1 MEARTMDRPNSRSA
15 GVKYMLAGGSIIAAL
30 GLLADPLRLIPKMPS
45 TKDICQEVIQEK
57 AVLSRQQ
64 LAKIL
69 SVPERANKQAIRQV
83 MQSPYCRLS
92 MIRPRAGI
100 TAEREAYPLA
110 FDPKTWLVVLYE
122 GDEYAGYS
130 FSFRH

>member
-1 MEARTMDRPNSRSA
+1 MEAKTMDRRNRS
-15 GVKYMLAGGSIIAAL
+15 GVKYMLAGGSVLAAL
-30 GLLADPLRLIPKMPS
+30 GLLVDPQGLLPKTS
-45 TKDICQEVIQEK
+45 AKDSCQQVIRET
-57 AVLSRQQ
+57 AVLSREQ
-64 LAKIL
+64 LTQML

-83 MQSPYCRLS
+83 MQLPYCRLS
-92 MIRPRAGI
+92 TIQPRAGI

-130 FSFRH
+130 FSFRY

>member
-1 MEARTMDRPNSRSA
+1 MNPPNRS

-30 GLLADPLRLIPKMPS
+30 GLLIEPQGLLSKTTSQD
-45 TKDICQEVIQEK
+45 KDICQQVVQET
-57 AVLSRQQ
+57 AVLSREQ
-64 LAKIL
+64 LTQVL
-69 SVPERANKQAIRQV
+69 SVPERANKQTIRQV
-83 MQSPYCRLS
+83 MKLPYCRLKTVQL
-92 MIRPRAGI
+92 RAGT

-122 GDEYAGYS
+122 GDEYVGYS

>member
-1 MEARTMDRPNSRSA
+1 MEVKTMNPPTRS

-30 GLLADPLRLIPKMPS
+30 GLLIEPLGLLSKNAS
-45 TKDICQEVIQEK
+45 QDEDVCQQVVQET
-57 AVLSRQQ
+57 AVLSREQ
-64 LAKIL
+64 LTQVL
-69 SVPERANKQAIRQV
+69 SVPERANKQAIRRV
-83 MQSPYCRLS
+83 MKLPYCRLKTVQL
-92 MIRPRAGI
+92 RAGI

-130 FSFRH
+130 FSFRR

>member
-1 MEARTMDRPNSRSA
+1 MNPPTRS

-30 GLLADPLRLIPKMPS
+30 GLLIEPQGLLSKTASQDE
-45 TKDICQEVIQEK
+45 DICQQVVQET
-57 AVLSRQQ
+57 AVLSREQ
-64 LAKIL
+64 LTQVL
-69 SVPERANKQAIRQV
+69 SVPERANKQAIRRV
-83 MQSPYCRLS
+83 MKLPYCRLKTVQL
-92 MIRPRAGI
+92 RAGI

-130 FSFRH
+130 FSFRR